1 MSEFEAVYHWAQSIF
16 QGFELSCQPTN
27 TELVVAILGLAKG
40 GMELEDGLKA
50 LEAENAD
57 LKNQLREAMSHDDNS
72 LSAFLNDA
80 IEYASHRP

>member
-1 MSEFEAVYHWAQSIF
+1 MSEFEVVCRWANNLF
-16 QGFELSCQPTN
+16 QGYELTRQPTN
-27 TELVVAILGLAKG
+27 TELVAAFLSLAKG
-40 GMELEDGLKA
+40 SMELEDRLNA

-57 LKNQLREAMSHDDNS
+57 LKNQLREAMAHDDNS